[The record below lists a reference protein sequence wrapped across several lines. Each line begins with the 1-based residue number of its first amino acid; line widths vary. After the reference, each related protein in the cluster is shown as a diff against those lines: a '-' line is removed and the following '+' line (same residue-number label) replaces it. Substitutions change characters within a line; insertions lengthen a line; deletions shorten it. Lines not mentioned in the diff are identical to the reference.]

1 MYTSFYNFSSR
12 PFQLSPNHRFFFGSK
27 GHRRAMAYLT
37 YGLHQREGL
46 IVVTGDVGTG
56 KTTLV
61 DYLAEQLSAGPFVA
75 GRVSAGQIEPNNVLP
90 LVAKAFQLP
99 TTDRDQAEL
108 QKDIEA
114 FLVTRNKARKRPL
127 LVIDE
132 AQNWPLPALE
142 ELRMLANLQHGGKAL
157 VQIVL
162 VGQPQFRDALTG
174 DDYEQLRQRVV
185 ASHHLENLDDTEV
198 GPYIEH
204 RLKQVGWQGDPTF
217 DADACALIYEH
228 CHGVPRRINLV
239 CSRLLVLGA
248 LEERHVI
255 DAESVAEVLDEL
267 DQEGAPYEPAGPV
280 EQTKPETAK
289 PSNGYAEPTGSPN
302 GGLAEPRPAANGA
315 NGLAQHAGP
324 MNGAALNGN
333 ALNGKPVD
341 PEHVG
346 IDGEQWG
353 DVEYW
358 RREATRLLQKLEQTN
373 DDLAN
378 ERRQV
383 ESLRLEAEQLRERV
397 HRIELEQTRAQAEAA
412 RRSSAA
418 MARSAPSRA
427 SIFRRFGGN

>member
-1 MYTSFYNFSSR
+1 MYTSFYNFSAR

-75 GRVSAGQIEPNNVLP
+75 GRVSAGQIEPSKVLP

-99 TTDRDQAEL
+99 THDRDQAEL
-108 QKDIEA
+108 QKDIET
-114 FLVTRNKARKRPL
+114 FLIARNKARQRPL

-157 VQIVL
+157 LQIVL

-204 RLKQVGWQGDPTF
+204 RLKQVGWRGDPTF

-228 CHGVPRRINLV
+228 SNGVPRRINLV

-248 LEERHVI
+248 IEQRHVI
-255 DAESVAEVLDEL
+255 DADAVEEVLEEL
-267 DQEGAPYEPAGPV
+267 DQEGAPYEPAGP
-280 EQTKPETAK
+280 
-289 PSNGYAEPTGSPN
+289 AEPADVQPLGTQQQ
-302 GGLAEPRPAANGA
+302 NGA
-315 NGLAQHAGP
+315 EIQAQ
-324 MNGAALNGN
+324 ALNGVDI
-333 ALNGKPVD
+333 NGKLPNGAPTD
-341 PEHVG
+341 PEAFNVEDDH
-346 IDGEQWG
+346 WS
-353 DVEYW
+353 DVDHW
-358 RREATRLLQKLEQTN
+358 RRESVRLLHKLEQAY
-373 DDLAN
+373 DDLAG
-378 ERRQV
+378 ERRRV
-383 ESLRLEAEQLRERV
+383 ETIRVEADQLRDKL

-412 RRSSAA
+412 RRSAA
-418 MARSAPSRA
+418 TMARTAPTRA

>member
-75 GRVSAGQIEPNNVLP
+75 GRVSAGQIEPSNVLP

-99 TTDRDQAEL
+99 VGERDQADL

-114 FLVTRNKARKRPL
+114 FLISRQKARQRPL

-142 ELRMLANLQHGGKAL
+142 ELRMLANLQHSGKAL
-157 VQIVL
+157 LQIVL

-185 ASHHLENLDDTEV
+185 ASHHLENLDETEV

-204 RLKQVGWQGDPTF
+204 RLKQVGWQGDPAF
-217 DADACALIYEH
+217 DADACALIHEH
-228 CHGVPRRINLV
+228 CQGVPRRINLV

-248 LEERHVI
+248 LEERHII
-255 DAESVAEVLDEL
+255 DAEAVEEVLDEL
-267 DQEGAPYEPAGPV
+267 DQEGAPYEPAG
-280 EQTKPETAK
+280 QTSEPE
-289 PSNGYAEPTGSPN
+289 GEESPKT
-302 GGLAEPRPAANGA
+302 
-315 NGLAQHAGP
+315 HV
-324 MNGAALNGN
+324 NGAAQKPNGV
-333 ALNGKPVD
+333 KVD
-341 PEHVG
+341 DEVCPIADDH
-346 IDGEQWG
+346 WG
-353 DVEYW
+353 DVEHW
-358 RREATRLLQKLEQTN
+358 RREAVRLLHKLEQTY
-373 DDLAN
+373 DDLAG
-378 ERRQV
+378 ERRRV
-383 ESLRLEAEQLRERV
+383 ETIRLEADQLRERL
-397 HRIELEQTRAQAEAA
+397 HRMELEQTRIQAESA
-412 RRSSAA
+412 RRSAA
-418 MARSAPSRA
+418 TMARTAPARA

>member
-1 MYTSFYNFSSR
+1 MYTDFYNLTSR

-75 GRVSAGQIEPNNVLP
+75 GRVSAGQIEPANVLP

-99 TTDRDQAEL
+99 SADRDQAEL

-114 FLVTRNKARKRPL
+114 FLVARNKSRQRPL

-132 AQNWPLPALE
+132 AQNWSLPALE

-174 DDYEQLRQRVV
+174 DDYEQIRQRVV
-185 ASHHLENLDDTEV
+185 ASHHLENLDDTEI

-204 RLKQVGWQGDPTF
+204 RLKQVGWQGNPTF
-217 DADACALIYEH
+217 DADACALIHEH
-228 CHGVPRRINLV
+228 CNGVPRRINLV

-248 LEERHVI
+248 LEERSVI
-255 DAESVAEVLDEL
+255 DAEAVEEVLEEL
-267 DQEGAPYEPAGPV
+267 DQEGAPYEPAGPAGQSGPDHG
-280 EQTKPETAK
+280 EQHLDGAQ
-289 PSNGYAEPTGSPN
+289 PN
-302 GGLAEPRPAANGA
+302 GTAL
-315 NGLAQHAGP
+315 
-324 MNGAALNGN
+324 NGAALNGK
-333 ALNGKPVD
+333 ALNGKALNGAPID
-341 PEHVG
+341 PEAVDADDDH
-346 IDGEQWG
+346 WS
-353 DVEYW
+353 DVEHW
-358 RREATRLLQKLEQTN
+358 RREAVRLLHKLEQTF
-373 DDLAN
+373 DDLAG
-378 ERRQV
+378 ERRRV
-383 ESLRLEAEQLRERV
+383 ETIRLEADQLRDRLHRV
-397 HRIELEQTRAQAEAA
+397 ELEQTRAQAEAA
-412 RRSSAA
+412 RRSAA
-418 MARSAPSRA
+418 TMARTAPARA

>member
-1 MYTSFYNFSSR
+1 MYTSFYNFSAR

-75 GRVSAGQIEPNNVLP
+75 GRVSAGQIEPSKVLP

-99 TTDRDQAEL
+99 TNDRDQAEL
-108 QKDIEA
+108 QKDIET
-114 FLVTRNKARKRPL
+114 FLIARNKARQRPL

-157 VQIVL
+157 LQIVL

-204 RLKQVGWQGDPTF
+204 RLKQVGWRGDPTF

-228 CHGVPRRINLV
+228 SNGVPRRINLV

-248 LEERHVI
+248 IEQRHVI
-255 DAESVAEVLDEL
+255 DADAVEEVLEEL
-267 DQEGAPYEPAGPV
+267 DQEGAPYEPAGP
-280 EQTKPETAK
+280 T
-289 PSNGYAEPTGSPN
+289 EPVDVQPLGTQQQ
-302 GGLAEPRPAANGA
+302 NGA
-315 NGLAQHAGP
+315 EIQAQ
-324 MNGAALNGN
+324 ALNGMDV
-333 ALNGKPVD
+333 NGKLPNGAPTD
-341 PEHVG
+341 PEAFNVEEDH
-346 IDGEQWG
+346 WS
-353 DVEYW
+353 DVDHW
-358 RREATRLLQKLEQTN
+358 RRESVRLLHKLEQAY
-373 DDLAN
+373 DDLAG
-378 ERRQV
+378 ERRRV
-383 ESLRLEAEQLRERV
+383 ETIRVEADQLRDKL

-412 RRSSAA
+412 RRSAA
-418 MARSAPSRA
+418 TMA
-427 SIFRRFGGN
+427 

>member
-1 MYTSFYNFSSR
+1 
-12 PFQLSPNHRFFFGSK
+12 
-27 GHRRAMAYLT
+27 MAYLT

-61 DYLAEQLSAGPFVA
+61 DYLAEQLSVGPFVA
-75 GRVSAGQIEPNNVLP
+75 GRVSAGQIEPSKVLP

-99 TTDRDQAEL
+99 VGDRDQAEL
-108 QKDIEA
+108 QKDIEI
-114 FLVTRNKARKRPL
+114 FLAGRQKSRQRPL

-157 VQIVL
+157 LQIVL

-174 DDYEQLRQRVV
+174 EDYEQLRQRVV

-217 DADACALIYEH
+217 DADACSLIYEH
-228 CHGVPRRINLV
+228 SHGVPRRINLV

-255 DAESVAEVLDEL
+255 DAEAVDEVLDEL
-267 DQEGAPYEPAGPV
+267 DQEGAPYEPTAQASEPERDQAPS
-280 EQTKPETAK
+280 EQADDPPLTLEA
-289 PSNGYAEPTGSPN
+289 PN
-302 GGLAEPRPAANGA
+302 GKAVNGVRANA
-315 NGLAQHAGP
+315 DVCPLEDDH
-324 MNGAALNGN
+324 
-333 ALNGKPVD
+333 
-341 PEHVG
+341 
-346 IDGEQWG
+346 WG
-353 DVEYW
+353 DVEHW
-358 RREATRLLQKLEQTN
+358 RREAVRLLHKLEQTY
-373 DDLAN
+373 DDLAG
-378 ERRQV
+378 ERRRA
-383 ESLRLEAEQLRERV
+383 ETIRLEADQLREKL
-397 HRIELEQTRAQAEAA
+397 HRLELEQSRIQAETA
-412 RRSSAA
+412 RRTASS
-418 MARSAPSRA
+418 MLRTAPARA

>member
-1 MYTSFYNFSSR
+1 MYTSFYNFSAR

-75 GRVSAGQIEPNNVLP
+75 GRVSAGQIEPCKVLP

-99 TTDRDQAEL
+99 TNDRDQAEL
-108 QKDIEA
+108 QKDIET
-114 FLVTRNKARKRPL
+114 FLIARNKARQRPL

-142 ELRMLANLQHGGKAL
+142 ELRMLANLQHGSKAL
-157 VQIVL
+157 LQIVL

-174 DDYEQLRQRVV
+174 ADYEQLRQRVV

-204 RLKQVGWQGDPTF
+204 RLKQVGWRGDPTF

-228 CHGVPRRINLV
+228 SNGVPRRINLV

-248 LEERHVI
+248 LEQRHVI
-255 DAESVAEVLDEL
+255 DAEAVEEVLEEL
-267 DQEGAPYEPAGPV
+267 DQEGAPYEPAGP
-280 EQTKPETAK
+280 
-289 PSNGYAEPTGSPN
+289 AEPTETQPQQDAQPQNGVDTQGQMLNGMLPN
-302 GGLAEPRPAANGA
+302 GTPT
-315 NGLAQHAGP
+315 
-324 MNGAALNGN
+324 
-333 ALNGKPVD
+333 D
-341 PEHVG
+341 PEAFNVDDDH
-346 IDGEQWG
+346 WS
-353 DVEYW
+353 DVDHW
-358 RREATRLLQKLEQTN
+358 RRESVRLLHKLEQAY
-373 DDLAN
+373 DDLAG
-378 ERRQV
+378 ERRRV
-383 ESLRLEAEQLRERV
+383 ETIRLEADQLRDKL
-397 HRIELEQTRAQAEAA
+397 HRLELEQTRAQAEAA
-412 RRSSAA
+412 RRSAA
-418 MARSAPSRA
+418 TMARTAPTRA

>member
-1 MYTSFYNFSSR
+1 MYTDFYNFSSR
-12 PFQLSPNHRFFFGSK
+12 PFQLSPNHRFFFASK

-61 DYLAEQLSAGPFVA
+61 DYLAEQLSVGPFVA
-75 GRVSAGQIEPNNVLP
+75 GRVSAGQIEPSNVLP

-99 TTDRDQAEL
+99 TTDSDQAEL
-108 QKDIEA
+108 QKDIET
-114 FLVTRNKARKRPL
+114 FLIARNKSRQRPL

-174 DDYEQLRQRVV
+174 EDYEQLRQRVV
-185 ASHHLENLDDTEV
+185 ASHHLEMLDDTEV

-217 DADACALIYEH
+217 DTDACGLIYDH
-228 CHGVPRRINLV
+228 SQGVPRRINLI

-248 LEERHVI
+248 LEQRHGI
-255 DAESVAEVLDEL
+255 DAESVEEVLEEL
-267 DQEGAPYEPAGPV
+267 DQEGAPYEPAGPAP
-280 EQTKPETAK
+280 QPD
-289 PSNGYAEPTGSPN
+289 GDRAEDQADDP
-302 GGLAEPRPAANGA
+302 
-315 NGLAQHAGP
+315 P
-324 MNGAALNGN
+324 MNGSALNGTAQN
-333 ALNGKPVD
+333 ADGAMNGKAPTGAPVD
-341 PEHVG
+341 PEAVDVDQDH
-346 IDGEQWG
+346 WT
-353 DVEYW
+353 DVEHW
-358 RREATRLLQKLEQTN
+358 RREAVRLLHKLEQAN
-373 DDLAN
+373 DDLAG
-378 ERRQV
+378 ERRRV
-383 ESLRLEAEQLRERV
+383 ETIRLEADQLRDRLHRV
-397 HRIELEQTRAQAEAA
+397 EMEQTRAQADAA
-412 RRSSAA
+412 RRSAA
-418 MARSAPSRA
+418 TMARTAPARA

>member
-1 MYTSFYNFSSR
+1 MYTSYYRLTSR

-61 DYLAEQLSAGPFVA
+61 DYLAEQLSVGPFVA
-75 GRVSAGQIEPNNVLP
+75 GRVSAGQIEPSKVLP

-99 TTDRDQAEL
+99 TGDREQAEL
-108 QKDIEA
+108 QQDIET
-114 FLVTRNKARKRPL
+114 FLIARNKARQRPL

-142 ELRMLANLQHGGKAL
+142 ELRVLSNLQHGGKAL

-174 DDYEQLRQRVV
+174 EDYEQLRQRVV

-204 RLKQVGWQGDPTF
+204 RLKQVGWQGDPSF

-228 CHGVPRRINLV
+228 SQGVPRRINLV

-248 LEERHVI
+248 LERRHVI
-255 DAESVAEVLDEL
+255 DAEAVEEVLDEL

-280 EQTKPETAK
+280 DDESGGDTESRPADAPATTAVPETTPA
-289 PSNGYAEPTGSPN
+289 PN
-302 GGLAEPRPAANGA
+302 GQAMAGLAVNGT
-315 NGLAQHAGP
+315 P
-324 MNGAALNGN
+324 I
-333 ALNGKPVD
+333 D
-341 PEHVG
+341 PEICEVAPDH
-346 IDGEQWG
+346 WG
-353 DVEYW
+353 DVEHW
-358 RREATRLLQKLEQTN
+358 RREAVRLLHKLEQTY
-373 DDLAN
+373 DDLAG
-378 ERRQV
+378 ERRRV
-383 ESLRLEAEQLRERV
+383 ETIRLEADQLRDKLHKVEM
-397 HRIELEQTRAQAEAA
+397 ENTRAQAESA
-412 RRSSAA
+412 RRSAA
-418 MARSAPSRA
+418 TMARTAPSRA

>member
-1 MYTSFYNFSSR
+1 MYTDFYNFSSR

-61 DYLAEQLSAGPFVA
+61 DYLAEQLSVGPFVA
-75 GRVSAGQIEPNNVLP
+75 GRVSAGQIEPSNVLP

-99 TTDRDQAEL
+99 TGDRDQAEL
-108 QKDIEA
+108 QKDIEV
-114 FLVTRNKARKRPL
+114 FLIARNKARQRPL

-174 DDYEQLRQRVV
+174 EDYEQLRQRVV
-185 ASHHLENLDDTEV
+185 ASHHLEMLDDTEV

-217 DADACALIYEH
+217 DADACGLIYEH
-228 CHGVPRRINLV
+228 SQGVPRRINLV

-248 LEERHVI
+248 LEQRHVI
-255 DAESVAEVLDEL
+255 DADAVEEVLDEL
-267 DQEGAPYEPAGPV
+267 DQEGAPYEPAGPA
-280 EQTKPETAK
+280 EQKHGEQA
-289 PSNGYAEPTGSPN
+289 A
-302 GGLAEPRPAANGA
+302 RPASGTE
-315 NGLAQHAGP
+315 
-324 MNGAALNGN
+324 
-333 ALNGKPVD
+333 LNGKPSSGKPINGAPVD
-341 PEHVG
+341 PEACDVDEEH
-346 IDGEQWG
+346 WG
-353 DVEYW
+353 DVEHW
-358 RREATRLLQKLEQTN
+358 RREAVRLLHKLEQAN
-373 DDLAN
+373 DDLAG
-378 ERRQV
+378 ERRRV
-383 ESLRLEAEQLRERV
+383 ETIRLEADQLRDKLHRV
-397 HRIELEQTRAQAEAA
+397 ELEQTRSQAEAA
-412 RRSSAA
+412 RRSAA
-418 MARSAPSRA
+418 SMARTAPARA

>member
-1 MYTSFYNFSSR
+1 MYTDFYNFSSR

-61 DYLAEQLSAGPFVA
+61 DYLAEQLSVGPFVA
-75 GRVSAGQIEPNNVLP
+75 GRVSAGQIEPSNVLP

-99 TTDRDQAEL
+99 TGDRDQAEL
-108 QKDIEA
+108 QKDIEV
-114 FLVTRNKARKRPL
+114 FLIARNKARQRPL

-174 DDYEQLRQRVV
+174 EDYEQLRQRVV
-185 ASHHLENLDDTEV
+185 ASHHLEMLDDTEV

-228 CHGVPRRINLV
+228 SQGVPRRINLV

-248 LEERHVI
+248 LEQRHVI
-255 DAESVAEVLDEL
+255 DADAVEEVLDEL
-267 DQEGAPYEPAGPV
+267 DQEGAPYEPAGPA
-280 EQTKPETAK
+280 EQKRGEQAATPTSGPEPSGKPI
-289 PSNGYAEPTGSPN
+289 
-302 GGLAEPRPAANGA
+302 NGA
-315 NGLAQHAGP
+315 
-324 MNGAALNGN
+324 
-333 ALNGKPVD
+333 PVD
-341 PEHVG
+341 SEACDIDEEH
-346 IDGEQWG
+346 WG
-353 DVEYW
+353 DVEHW
-358 RREATRLLQKLEQTN
+358 RREAVRLLNKLEQAN
-373 DDLAN
+373 DDLAG
-378 ERRQV
+378 ERRRV
-383 ESLRLEAEQLRERV
+383 ETIRLEADQLRDKLHRV
-397 HRIELEQTRAQAEAA
+397 ELEQTRSQAEAA
-412 RRSSAA
+412 RRSAA
-418 MARSAPSRA
+418 SMARTAPARA

>member
-1 MYTSFYNFSSR
+1 MYTTFYNFTSR

-61 DYLAEQLSAGPFVA
+61 DYLAEQLSVGPFVA
-75 GRVSAGQIEPNNVLP
+75 GRVSAGKIEPCNVLP

-99 TTDRDQAEL
+99 VGDRDQAEL
-108 QKDIEA
+108 QKDIET
-114 FLVTRNKARKRPL
+114 FLIGRQKSRQRPL

-157 VQIVL
+157 LQIVL

-174 DDYEQLRQRVV
+174 EDYEQLRQRVV

-204 RLKQVGWQGDPTF
+204 RLKQVGWQGDPIF

-228 CHGVPRRINLV
+228 SRGIPRRINLV

-255 DAESVAEVLDEL
+255 DLDAVEEVLDEL
-267 DQEGAPYEPAGPV
+267 DLEGVPYEPAGP
-280 EQTKPETAK
+280 EQAIDDEAATGHV
-289 PSNGYAEPTGSPN
+289 NGESA
-302 GGLAEPRPAANGA
+302 
-315 NGLAQHAGP
+315 HDHV
-324 MNGAALNGN
+324 LNGT
-333 ALNGKPVD
+333 KV
-341 PEHVG
+341 E
-346 IDGEQWG
+346 GEAAQLPPGDDDNWG
-353 DVEYW
+353 DVDHW
-358 RREATRLLQKLEQTN
+358 RRESVRLLHKLEQAY
-373 DDLAN
+373 DDLAG
-378 ERRQV
+378 ERRRV
-383 ESLRLEAEQLRERV
+383 ETIRLEMEQLREKL

-412 RRSSAA
+412 RRSAAA
-418 MARSAPSRA
+418 MARTAPARA

>member
-1 MYTSFYNFSSR
+1 MYTSYYKLTSR
-12 PFQLSPNHRFFFGSK
+12 PFQLSPNHRFFFASK

-61 DYLAEQLSAGPFVA
+61 DYLAEQLSVGPFVA
-75 GRVSAGQIEPNNVLP
+75 GRVSAGQVEPSKVLP

-99 TTDRDQAEL
+99 VGDRQQAEL

-114 FLVTRNKARKRPL
+114 FLIARNKARQRPL

-142 ELRMLANLQHGGKAL
+142 ELRMLSNMQHGGKAL

-174 DDYEQLRQRVV
+174 EDYKQLHQRVV
-185 ASHHLENLDDTEV
+185 ANHHLENLDDTEV

-204 RLKQVGWQGDPTF
+204 RLKQVGWQGDPSF

-228 CHGVPRRINLV
+228 SQGVPRRINLV

-248 LEERHVI
+248 LERRHVI
-255 DAESVAEVLDEL
+255 DADAVEEVLEEL
-267 DQEGAPYEPAGPV
+267 DQEGAPYEPAGPAQD
-280 EQTKPETAK
+280 EGGAAKESQPQDETPAATAAPETAA
-289 PSNGYAEPTGSPN
+289 PVANGQAMAD
-302 GGLAEPRPAANGA
+302 LAANGT
-315 NGLAQHAGP
+315 P
-324 MNGAALNGN
+324 I
-333 ALNGKPVD
+333 D
-341 PEHVG
+341 PEICEVAPDH
-346 IDGEQWG
+346 WG
-353 DVEYW
+353 DVEHW
-358 RREATRLLQKLEQTN
+358 RREAVRLLHKLEQTY
-373 DDLAN
+373 DDLAG
-378 ERRQV
+378 ERRRV
-383 ESLRLEAEQLRERV
+383 ETIRLEADQLRDRLHKVEM
-397 HRIELEQTRAQAEAA
+397 ENTRTQAEAA
-412 RRSSAA
+412 RRSAAA
-418 MARSAPSRA
+418 MARTAPSRA